1 MRHLPQN
8 RDIFMTSGGS
18 GTLDLFKYKYPNS
31 RVKKDKDGKHD
42 MGVTGSL
49 ERLQT
54 AHVAEQ
60 PVGAFDW
67 SPDKIG
73 LCAFAGFDQAI
84 RVGIVTRLDR
94 F

>member
-1 MRHLPQN
+1 VDQGHLICTFSLH
-8 RDIFMTSGGS
+8 R
-18 GTLDLFKYKYPNS
+18 FKYKYPS
-31 RVKKDKDGKHD
+31 ARAKKDKEGKHD
-42 MGVTGSL
+42 VGVTGSL

-54 AHVAEQ
+54 ATVAEQ

-67 SPDKIG
+67 SPDKLG

-84 RVGIVTRLDR
+84 RVGLVTRLDR

>member
-1 MRHLPQN
+1 
-8 RDIFMTSGGS
+8 
-18 GTLDLFKYKYPNS
+18 
-31 RVKKDKDGKHD
+31 

-54 AHVAEQ
+54 ANVAEQ

-67 SPDKIG
+67 NADKLG

-84 RVGIVTRLDR
+84 RIGLVTKLDR